1 MFLFLPFHPQRHRKE
16 KHATNGHCRGG
27 FRGKKQEPPS
37 IKACGGNNLLK
48 HTLDESC
55 DGEMSTYV
63 VGMGTVKSFFQWIDL
78 SGPFCTLRIDHR
90 FHFVGNSPGPEST
103 WLMLAPF
110 SSRVILKNSVL
121 CQLKYCWMQME
132 ILENAAQYSRK
143 WTYCIQ
149 NTCFM
154 FCICLKYHL

>member
-27 FRGKKQEPPS
+27 FRGKKQERPS

-78 SGPFCTLRIDHR
+78 SGPFCTLQIDHR
-90 FHFVGNSPGPEST
+90 FHFVANSPGPEST

-110 SSRVILKNSVL
+110 SSRVILKNSVFYVSWSIVECKWKYLKTLRNIAGSEHTVSKTPVL
-121 CQLKYCWMQME
+121 CFVYV
-132 ILENAAQYSRK
+132 
-143 WTYCIQ
+143 
-149 NTCFM
+149 
-154 FCICLKYHL
+154 